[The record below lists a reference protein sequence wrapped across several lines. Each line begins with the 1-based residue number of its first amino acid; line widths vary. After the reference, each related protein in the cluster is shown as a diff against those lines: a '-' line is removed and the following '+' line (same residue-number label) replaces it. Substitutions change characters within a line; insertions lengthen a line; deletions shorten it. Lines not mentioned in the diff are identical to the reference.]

1 MKLCCPILLSAVLF
15 LLPACKDKHDPT
27 PGPGEKTHRLS
38 ITARC
43 PALTP
48 AGGASALQ
56 IVWNSR
62 DTIAVQMSDGSMLPF
77 VLESGA
83 GTAEAVFSAEVAA
96 SLEIA
101 DKANWPWRGDA
112 QVTGTDVPIPSE
124 AEISDG
130 YALFKALCAVAQIQI
145 SGIPQSATGL
155 NLEGAALYGR
165 QELSLSFPAGASSR
179 TFNIPVYPVS
189 ESDLLVTLTAS
200 APRSSVGSA
209 GNQAEALAATAVSCP
224 EAGNGQIVPC
234 IPLKLGEAAHFRLL
248 VYNVL
253 TGMARDADNNY
264 DNFVAWVK
272 ELAPDVLV
280 LCESKNY
287 SVAAEKTAAG
297 FDAAIR
303 GRAARWGHSYVNY
316 VNIDNFPVAITAAA
330 PFTLRQV
337 LDDSGKMRHGAVHI
351 STNGLEIVGLHLIPG
366 QTDPSTGAVDQERSG
381 RLRLDELQYVLER
394 TLRNPDYASAEKWI
408 FCGDY
413 NMYSRLEKSA
423 RSPYGGKSAYTYGN
437 DAPTAFLVYDEIAAE
452 LPDLVYEWSGKTFQ
466 PSMWHGR
473 SRNDYIFASPSVYA
487 SVKDARVVL
496 GGFPG
501 NYRDEDLN
509 PSDHFPLLLDLVSW
523 KFVSEDGKSRL
534 FDLGEIALA
543 AEE

>member
-1 MKLCCPILLSAVLF
+1 MKHRCLILLSAVSS
-15 LLPACKDKHDPT
+15 LLAACKDKHDPS
-27 PGPGEKTHRLS
+27 PGPVEQTHKLS
-38 ITARC
+38 LTARC

-112 QVTGTDVPIPSE
+112 QVTGTDVPIPSQ
-124 AEISDG
+124 AEITDG
-130 YALFKALCAVAQIQI
+130 YALFQALCAVAQIQI
-145 SGIPQSATGL
+145 SGIPATATGL

-165 QELSLSFPAGASSR
+165 QELSLSFPAGASAR
-179 TFNIPVYPVS
+179 TFNIPVSPDT
-189 ESDLLVTLTAS
+189 ERDFLVTLTAAVPMAS
-200 APRSSVGSA
+200 IGSTGSTA
-209 GNQAEALAATAVSCP
+209 RTLAATAVTCP
-224 EAGNGQIVPC
+224 SAGKGRIVPC
-234 IPLKLGEAAHFRLL
+234 EALSLTETGHFRLL

-381 RLRLDELQYVLER
+381 QLRLAELQYVLEK
-394 TLRNPDYASAEKWI
+394 TFRNPDYASAEKWI
-408 FCGDY
+408 FCGDF

-423 RSPYGGKSAYTYGN
+423 RSPYGGKSAFTYGN

-473 SRNDYIFASPSVYA
+473 SRNDYIFASPAVYA

-501 NYRDEDLN
+501 NYRDDDLN
-509 PSDHFPLLLDLVSW
+509 PSDHLPLLLDLVSR
-523 KFVSEDGKSRL
+523 KFVVADGKSHL
-534 FDLGEIALA
+534 SDFGEIALA